1 MDINAI
7 SNRTILRI
15 LSLITLFVGVIYLAF
30 LLHRQI
36 TWVVVALFFTLA
48 LNPAVEYVRKFMPKK
63 SRGAASAVVVFGSFA
78 IGIAVL
84 AAFVPAV
91 ISQSSSL
98 VNDFPKTIETISSL
112 DTPVARLL
120 DDYHVVQYVEKNQ
133 DKIIS
138 SLGGASQPVINGLK
152 SALGSLVAIL
162 TVISLTYFML
172 AEGADWVSR
181 VAKSRYGGH
190 VKQIEPML
198 GDMYQSVSG
207 YVAGNLATSLLA
219 GITASIMLFI
229 LGVPYAVPLGIV
241 VGLFDL
247 LPLIGATLAAVIVLF
262 FCIFQSTTTTVI
274 MLIFFLVYQQIE
286 NQVLQPMIYSKTVQ
300 ISPLV
305 VFLAAL
311 IGASLAGLV
320 GALIAIPV
328 AASAKIVVS
337 YYLRTSRASTAKK

>member
-1 MDINAI
+1 
-7 SNRTILRI
+7 
-15 LSLITLFVGVIYLAF
+15 
-30 LLHRQI
+30 
-36 TWVVVALFFTLA
+36 
-48 LNPAVEYVRKFMPKK
+48 
-63 SRGAASAVVVFGSFA
+63 
-78 IGIAVL
+78 
-84 AAFVPAV
+84 
-91 ISQSSSL
+91 
-98 VNDFPKTIETISSL
+98 
-112 DTPVARLL
+112 
-120 DDYHVVQYVEKNQ
+120 
-133 DKIIS
+133 
-138 SLGGASQPVINGLK
+138 
-152 SALGSLVAIL
+152 
-162 TVISLTYFML
+162 
-172 AEGADWVSR
+172 
-181 VAKSRYGGH
+181 
-190 VKQIEPML
+190 
-198 GDMYQSVSG
+198 
-207 YVAGNLATSLLA
+207 
-219 GITASIMLFI
+219 MLFI